1 MKKIDCLKQFLIRC
15 CYQYYVK
22 SNPMIDDRLYDA
34 LFDDMKYRESMRLQK
49 EGIEPDSDSPTQ
61 MIWGDS
67 DSQYSDWAKERK
79 KMEAC
84 TEN

>member
-22 SNPMIDDRLYDA
+22 GVNLMIDDRLYDA
-34 LFDDMKYRESMRLQK
+34 LFDDLKYRESMRLQK
-49 EGIEPDSDSPTQ
+49 EGIEPDLDSPTQ

-67 DSQYSDWAKERK
+67 DNQYPEWAKEWK
-79 KMEAC
+79 EMECC
-84 TEN
+84 TE

>member
-22 SNPMIDDRLYDA
+22 TNPMIEDRLYDG
-34 LFDDMKYRESMRLQK
+34 LLKDLENREHVRQK
-49 EGIEPDSDSPTQ
+49 AVGTKPDSDSPTQ

-67 DSQYSDWAKERK
+67 DSQYPDWAKEWK
-79 KMEAC
+79 KMECC
-84 TEN
+84 TE

>member
-22 SNPMIDDRLYDA
+22 SNSMIEDRLYDG
-34 LFDDMKYRESMRLQK
+34 LLKDLENRERVRQQTVGTK
-49 EGIEPDSDSPTQ
+49 PDSDSPTQ

-67 DSQYSDWAKERK
+67 DSQYPDWAKEWK
-79 KMEAC
+79 KMECC
-84 TEN
+84 TE

>member
-22 SNPMIDDRLYDA
+22 ADPGVSDSVFDA
-34 LFDDMKYRESMRLQK
+34 LFRDLKYRELMRLQK
-49 EGIEPDSDSPTQ
+49 EGIEPDLDSPTQ

-67 DSQYSDWAKERK
+67 DHQYPDWAKEWK
-79 KMEAC
+79 DMESC
-84 TEN
+84 TE

>member
-22 SNPMIDDRLYDA
+22 SNSMINDKLYDG
-34 LFDDMKYRESMRLQK
+34 LFDDLKNRERVRQVAVGTK
-49 EGIEPDSDSPTQ
+49 PDSDSPTQ

-67 DSQYSDWAKERK
+67 DSQYPDWAKEWK
-79 KMEAC
+79 KMECC
-84 TEN
+84 TE